1 MKRRAWLLLRDVV
14 ALHSEQIAQFGGRA
28 GLRDKAMLES
38 ALARPRN
45 RAAYASANDFDIAAA
60 YAFGIAKNHPF
71 YDGNKRTALV
81 CAFVFL
87 DLHGWQIE
95 ASEEDAVVMFT
106 GLADGSVTEKALA
119 EWLHAHCDQE
129 NT

>member
-1 MKRRAWLLLRDVV
+1 MKRRVWLATRDVI
-14 ALHSEQIAQFGGRA
+14 AFHGEQIAQFGGQA
-28 GLRDKAMLES
+28 GLRDKPLLES

-45 RAAYASANDFDIAAA
+45 REAYTGADDFAIAAA

-87 DLHGWQIE
+87 DLNGWKIE
-95 ASEEDAVVMFT
+95 VSEEDAVVMFT
-106 GLADGSVTEKALA
+106 GLADGKITEKSLA
-119 EWLHAHCDQE
+119 EWLRASCDQE
-129 NT
+129 KA